1 MDIQTAGTLIKILR
15 LMAQVDGY
23 VAAEELIVL
32 ERVSSIFIEKAR
44 IPSWADA
51 FSTSEDIS
59 TLAADIP
66 CEHRMT
72 TATIAYMLVSSS
84 RDEYQFAV
92 NIQEQTAFD
101 LLCDGLMLTE
111 EEIIK
116 ARTDAINEL
125 IRKPGLW
132 ENITS
137 RMPNLF

>member
-1 MDIQTAGTLIKILR
+1 
-15 LMAQVDGY
+15 MAQVDGY

-44 IPSWADA
+44 IPSWADT

>member
-59 TLAADIP
+59 TLATDIP

>member
-23 VAAEELIVL
+23 VAAEELFVL

-51 FSTSEDIS
+51 FGTSEDIS

-137 RMPNLF
+137 RVPNLF

>member
-1 MDIQTAGTLIKILR
+1 
-15 LMAQVDGY
+15 MAQVDGY

-116 ARTDAINEL
+116 ARADAINEL
-125 IRKPGLW
+125 NRKPGLC